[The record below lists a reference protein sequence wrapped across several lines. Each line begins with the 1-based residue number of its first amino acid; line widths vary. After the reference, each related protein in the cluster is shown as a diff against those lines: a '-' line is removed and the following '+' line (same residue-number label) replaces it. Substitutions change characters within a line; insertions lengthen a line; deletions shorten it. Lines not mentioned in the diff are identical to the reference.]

1 MDIKTLKEHMKET
14 IIQLNKAT
22 EAYDKGHPIM
32 SDKEWDDMYFVLMN
46 AEETSGITLPDSP
59 TMKIHFN
66 EKVSELIKRTHGHEM
81 LSLAKTKSLDE
92 VNNFLHEKEN
102 IVMLKMDGLTCSLRY
117 ENGHLV
123 SAETRG
129 DGIEGEDITHNVM
142 RIPSIPK
149 HISYTDTLVVDGEV
163 ICTYDNFKQFE
174 SEYKNPRNFAAGS
187 IRLLDAAE
195 CETRNLTFVA
205 WDVIE
210 GLDTDLLSE
219 KLNTLETFFGFTVV
233 PFKRLHPAVNPV
245 VDKQI
250 ESLTR
255 NVEFLQGIAKKYGYP
270 IDGLVFKFNSI
281 AYSKTLGKTAHHFNN
296 AIAYKFYDE
305 EYPAVL
311 KDIEWT
317 MGRTGVLTPV
327 VIVEPIE
334 IDGTTIE
341 RASLHNISVMDALN
355 GGFARKGDVVWI
367 FKANQIIP
375 QISNWEHRGDYA
387 EINSILLPTECP
399 LCGAETI
406 IQTSDSGVKN
416 LYCSNPQCEGKL
428 INRLNHFC
436 GKKGLDIKGL
446 SKATLEKLID
456 WGYVEDFDDLFTLE
470 QVRDS
475 WIQKPGFGD
484 KSVNKILDAI
494 ANAKK
499 YATVEQFI
507 SAMGIPLIGR
517 TLSKDLA
524 NRFKTYN
531 EFRKYINEG
540 FDFSQIEGYGPEMTK
555 ALLTFNYGEMDAI
568 AEDWLENVNTVLEPE
583 DEINSNS
590 NLVGYNFVITGK
602 LKQYKNRAELKAVI
616 ESRGGKVKDSI
627 TSLTS
632 YLINNDINSTSSK
645 NKKAKELQ
653 IPIITEEE
661 FTNIFDI

>member
-1 MDIKTLKEHMKET
+1 MDIKTLKEHMKKT
-14 IIQLNKAT
+14 IIQLNEAT

-46 AEETSGITLPDSP
+46 AEETSGITLSDSP

-66 EKVSELIKRTHGHEM
+66 EKVSELTKRTHGHEM

-92 VNNFLHEKEN
+92 VNNFLHGKEN
-102 IVMLKMDGLTCSLRY
+102 VAMLKMDGLTCSLRY
-117 ENGHLV
+117 ENGQLV

-129 DGIEGEDITHNVM
+129 DGIEGEDITHNAM
-142 RIPSIPK
+142 RVPSIPK

-163 ICTYDNFKQFE
+163 ICTYENFKQFE

-210 GLDTDLLSE
+210 GLSE
-219 KLNTLETFFGFTVV
+219 IKYLNERFEYLKGSLGFTVV
-233 PFKRLHPAVNPV
+233 PYLWNGAATPYLDEYV
-245 VDKQI
+245 V
-250 ESLTR
+250 ETLTTK
-255 NVEFLQGIAKKYGYP
+255 AKEYGYP
-270 IDGLVFKFNSI
+270 IDGLVFKFNSV
-281 AYSKTLGKTAHHFNN
+281 AYGKTLGKTAHHFNN
-296 AIAYKFYDE
+296 ALAYKFYDE

-327 VIVEPIE
+327 AIVDPIE

-341 RASLHNISVMDALN
+341 RASLHNISVMDELN
-355 GGFARKGDVVWI
+355 DGFARRGDIVYI

-375 QISNWEHRGDYA
+375 QISNWEHRGDYT
-387 EINSILLPTECP
+387 EGNTILLPTECP
-399 LCGAETI
+399 LCGAETV

-416 LYCSNPQCEGKL
+416 LYCSNTQCEGKL

-446 SKATLEKLID
+446 SKATLEKLIN
-456 WGYVEDFDDLFTLE
+456 WGYVNNLIDVLNLE
-470 QVRDS
+470 AFRYY
-475 WIQKPGFGD
+475 WMEKPGFGE
-484 KSVNKILDAI
+484 KSVSKILDAI
-494 ANAKK
+494 ENAKK
-499 YATVEQFI
+499 YATVDQFI
-507 SAMGIPLIGR
+507 SSLGIPLIGR

-524 NRFKTYN
+524 KRFSTYDN
-531 EFRKYINEG
+531 FRKHINEG

-555 ALLTFNYGEMDAI
+555 ALLTFNYLEADAI
-568 AEDWLENVNTVLEPE
+568 AEHWMLNLNTEPQLE
-583 DEINSNS
+583 DEESTTT
-590 NLVGYNFVITGK
+590 NLMGYNFVITGK

-653 IPIITEEE
+653 VPIITEEE

>member
-1 MDIKTLKEHMKET
+1 MVSIQFMKDLVKM
-14 IIQLNKAT
+14 LNNAT
-22 EAYDKGHPIM
+22 MHYDKGTPIM
-32 SDKEWDDMYFVLMN
+32 NDKEWDTLYFNLL
-46 AEETSGITLPDSP
+46 ELEKKSGIVLPDSP
-59 TMKIHFN
+59 TIKIHFD
-66 EKVSELIKRTHGHEM
+66 EKVSELAKITHGHEM
-81 LSLAKTKSLDE
+81 LSLAKTKSIDE
-92 VNNFLHEKEN
+92 VNEFLHNQEN

-233 PFKRLHPAVNPV
+233 PFKRLHPAENPV
-245 VDKQI
+245 FDRQI

-255 NVEFLQGIAKKYGYP
+255 NVEFLQDRAKRYGYP

-327 VIVEPIE
+327 AIVDPIE

-341 RASLHNISVMDALN
+341 RASLHNISVMDELN
-355 GGFARKGDVVWI
+355 DGFARKGDVVWI

-375 QISNWEHRGDYA
+375 QISNWEHKGDYS
-387 EINSILLPTECP
+387 EGNTILFPTECP
-399 LCGAETI
+399 LCGAETV

-456 WGYVEDFDDLFTLE
+456 WGYVNNLNDVLNLE
-470 QVRDS
+470 SFRYY
-475 WIQKPGFGD
+475 WMEKPGFGE
-484 KSVNKILDAI
+484 KSVSKILDAI
-494 ANAKK
+494 ENAKK
-499 YATVEQFI
+499 YVTLDQFI
-507 SAMGIPLIGR
+507 SSLGIPLIGR

-524 NRFKTYN
+524 NRFKTYDN
-531 EFRKYINEG
+531 FRKYINEG

-555 ALLTFNYGEMDAI
+555 ALLTFNYLEADAI
-568 AEDWLENVNTVLEPE
+568 AERWMLNLNTEPQPE
-583 DEINSNS
+583 DEESTTT
-590 NLVGYNFVITGK
+590 NLTGYSFVITGK

-661 FTNIFDI
+661 FTNIFDL

>member
-1 MDIKTLKEHMKET
+1 MDIKTLKEHMKKT
-14 IIQLNKAT
+14 IIQLNEAT

-66 EKVSELIKRTHGHEM
+66 EKVSELTKRTHGHEM

-92 VNNFLHEKEN
+92 VNNFLHEKESV
-102 IVMLKMDGLTCSLRY
+102 VMLKMDGLTCSLRY

-129 DGIEGEDITHNVM
+129 DSIEGEDITHNVM

-149 HISYTDTLVVDGEV
+149 HVSYTDTLVVDGEV

-210 GLDTDLLSE
+210 GLPSLKHLNERFEELRDTL
-219 KLNTLETFFGFTVV
+219 GFTVV
-233 PFKRLHPAVNPV
+233 PYLWNAAATPYIDEYV
-245 VDKQI
+245 VDV
-250 ESLTR
+250 LTG
-255 NVEFLQGIAKKYGYP
+255 QAKELGYP
-270 IDGLVFKFNSI
+270 IDGLVFKFNSV
-281 AYSKTLGKTAHHFNN
+281 AYGKTLGKTAHHFNN

-327 VIVEPIE
+327 AIVDPIE

-341 RASLHNISVMDALN
+341 RASLHNMSVMDELN
-355 GGFARKGDVVWI
+355 DGFARKGDIVWI

-375 QISNWEHRGDYA
+375 QISNWEHRGGY
-387 EINSILLPTECP
+387 EEKNTILLPTECP
-399 LCGAETI
+399 LCGAETV

-416 LYCSNPQCEGKL
+416 LYCSNSQCEGKL

-456 WGYVEDFDDLFTLE
+456 WGYVSNLNDVLNLE
-470 QVRDS
+470 AFRYYWMD
-475 WIQKPGFGD
+475 KPGFGE
-484 KSVNKILDAI
+484 KSVSKILDAI
-494 ANAKK
+494 ENAKT
-499 YATVEQFI
+499 YATLDQFI
-507 SAMGIPLIGR
+507 SSLGIPLIGR

-524 NRFKTYN
+524 KRFKTYDN
-531 EFRKYINEG
+531 FRKYINEG

-555 ALLTFNYGEMDAI
+555 ALLTFNYLEADAI
-568 AEDWLENVNTVLEPE
+568 AERWMLNLNTEPEPE
-583 DEINSNS
+583 DEESTAT
-590 NLVGYNFVITGK
+590 NLTGYNFVITGK

-653 IPIITEEE
+653 VPIITEEE

>member
-1 MDIKTLKEHMKET
+1 MVSIQFMKDLVKM
-14 IIQLNKAT
+14 LNNAT
-22 EAYDKGHPIM
+22 MQYDKGTPIM
-32 SDKEWDDMYFVLMN
+32 NDKEWDTLYFNLL
-46 AEETSGITLPDSP
+46 ELEKKSGIVLPDSP
-59 TMKIHFN
+59 TIKIHFD
-66 EKVSELIKRTHGHEM
+66 EKVSELAKITHGHEM
-81 LSLAKTKSLDE
+81 LSLAKTKSIDE
-92 VNNFLHEKEN
+92 VNEFLHNQEN

-142 RIPSIPK
+142 RMPSIPK

-233 PFKRLHPAVNPV
+233 PFKRLHPAENPV
-245 VDKQI
+245 FDRQI

-255 NVEFLQGIAKKYGYP
+255 NVEFLQDRAKRYGYP

-355 GGFARKGDVVWI
+355 GGFARKGDIVYI

-375 QISNWEHRGDYA
+375 QISNWEHKGDY
-387 EINSILLPTECP
+387 EEGNTILLPTECP

-416 LYCSNPQCEGKL
+416 LYCSNSQCEGKL

-456 WGYVEDFDDLFTLE
+456 WGYVNNLNDVLNLE
-470 QVRDS
+470 SFRYY
-475 WIQKPGFGD
+475 WMEKPGFGE
-484 KSVNKILDAI
+484 KSVSKILDAI
-494 ANAKK
+494 ENAKK
-499 YATVEQFI
+499 YVTLDQFI
-507 SAMGIPLIGR
+507 SSLGIPLIGR

-524 NRFKTYN
+524 NRFKTYDN
-531 EFRKYINEG
+531 FRKYINEG

-555 ALLTFNYGEMDAI
+555 ALLTFNYLEADAI
-568 AEDWLENVNTVLEPE
+568 AERWMLNLNTEPQPE
-583 DEINSNS
+583 DEESTTT
-590 NLVGYNFVITGK
+590 NLTGYSFVITGK

>member
-66 EKVSELIKRTHGHEM
+66 EKVSELTKRTHGHEM

-92 VNNFLHEKEN
+92 VNNFLHSKES
-102 IVMLKMDGLTCSLRY
+102 IAMLKMDGLTCSLRY
-117 ENGHLV
+117 ENGHLI

-210 GLDTDLLSE
+210 GLSSL
-219 KLNTLETFFGFTVV
+219 KHLNERLDSLGALGFTHV
-233 PFKRLHPAVNPV
+233 PYLWDAAAIGYKEDVLEQLMQVATDF
-245 VDKQI
+245 
-250 ESLTR
+250 E
-255 NVEFLQGIAKKYGYP
+255 YP
-270 IDGLVFKFNSI
+270 IDGLVFKFNSV
-281 AYSKTLGKTAHHFNN
+281 AYGKTLGKTAHHFNN

-327 VIVEPIE
+327 AIVDPIE

-341 RASLHNISVMDALN
+341 RASLHNISVMDELN
-355 GGFARKGDVVWI
+355 NGFARKGDVVWI

-375 QISNWEHRGDYA
+375 QISNWEHRGSY
-387 EINSILLPTECP
+387 EEGNTILLPTECP
-399 LCGAETI
+399 LCGAETV

-416 LYCSNPQCEGKL
+416 LYCSNTQCEGKL

-456 WGYVEDFDDLFTLE
+456 WGYVNNLNDVLNLE
-470 QVRDS
+470 AFRYYWMD
-475 WIQKPGFGD
+475 KPGFGE
-484 KSVNKILDAI
+484 KSVSKILDAI
-494 ANAKK
+494 ENAKK
-499 YATVEQFI
+499 YVTLDQFI
-507 SAMGIPLIGR
+507 SSLGIPLIGR

-524 NRFKTYN
+524 NRFKTYDN
-531 EFRKYINEG
+531 FRKYINEG

-555 ALLTFNYGEMDAI
+555 ALLTFNYLEADAI
-568 AEDWLENVNTVLEPE
+568 AERWMLNLNTEPEPPE
-583 DEINSNS
+583 DEESTAT
-590 NLVGYNFVITGK
+590 NLTGYNFVITGK
-602 LKQYKNRAELKAVI
+602 LKQYKNRAELKAII

-653 IPIITEEE
+653 VPIITEEE